1 MAKIEPIRLQKFI
14 AQCGIASRRKAEE
27 LILGGHV
34 KVNGKTAILG
44 DKVLP
49 TDKVFVRGKR
59 IVVPKGGN
67 YRYIMLNKPRG
78 FITTMNDER
87 GRKCVAQLVENVGER
102 VYPIG
107 RLDKDS
113 EGMLVF
119 TNDGDFANKVMHPK
133 NNVYKI
139 YRVTVRPSIDE
150 DQLVKLETG
159 VELDGR
165 KTAPAYV
172 RVIHKEQGRVVLEM
186 ILHEGKNREIRRMC
200 EAVGLEV
207 ARLKRTQI
215 GSQVTSASGLSAWC
229 CAGRAENG
237 RIRDWLI
244 RACIP
249 PFASPFQSL
258 QTSYSVAL
266 LKSHY
271 ISVTK
276 YLKYMKHLQ

>member
-44 DKVLP
+44 DKVLS

-215 GSQVTSASGLSAWC
+215 GGVKMGMLKQGDWRDLTEQEVKKLLANPFL
-229 CAGRAENG
+229 NG
-237 RIRDWLI
+237 KQL
-244 RACIP
+244 
-249 PFASPFQSL
+249 
-258 QTSYSVAL
+258 
-266 LKSHY
+266 
-271 ISVTK
+271 
-276 YLKYMKHLQ
+276 

>member
-78 FITTMNDER
+78 FITTMND
-87 GRKCVAQLVENVGER
+87 VGER

-172 RVIHKEQGRVVLEM
+172 HVIHKEQGRVVLEM
-186 ILHEGKNREIRRMC
+186 ILHEGKNREIRNGYAKTGR
-200 EAVGLEV
+200 LE
-207 ARLKRTQI
+207 RFDRTR
-215 GSQVTSASGLSAWC
+215 G
-229 CAGRAENG
+229 
-237 RIRDWLI
+237 
-244 RACIP
+244 
-249 PFASPFQSL
+249 
-258 QTSYSVAL
+258 
-266 LKSHY
+266 
-271 ISVTK
+271 
-276 YLKYMKHLQ
+276 

>member
-49 TDKVFVRGKR
+49 TDQVCVRGQR
-59 IVVPKGGN
+59 SVVPKGGN

-215 GSQVTSASGLSAWC
+215 GGVKMGMLKQGDWRDLTEQEVKKLLANPFL
-229 CAGRAENG
+229 NG
-237 RIRDWLI
+237 KQL
-244 RACIP
+244 
-249 PFASPFQSL
+249 
-258 QTSYSVAL
+258 
-266 LKSHY
+266 
-271 ISVTK
+271 
-276 YLKYMKHLQ
+276 

>member
-49 TDKVFVRGKR
+49 TDKAFVRGKR

-215 GSQVTSASGLSAWC
+215 GGVKMGMLKQGDWRDLTEQEVKKLLANPFL
-229 CAGRAENG
+229 NG
-237 RIRDWLI
+237 KQL
-244 RACIP
+244 
-249 PFASPFQSL
+249 
-258 QTSYSVAL
+258 
-266 LKSHY
+266 
-271 ISVTK
+271 
-276 YLKYMKHLQ
+276 

>member
-44 DKVLP
+44 DKVLH

-215 GSQVTSASGLSAWC
+215 GGVKMGMLKQGDWRDLTEQEVKKLLANPFL
-229 CAGRAENG
+229 NG
-237 RIRDWLI
+237 KQL
-244 RACIP
+244 
-249 PFASPFQSL
+249 
-258 QTSYSVAL
+258 
-266 LKSHY
+266 
-271 ISVTK
+271 
-276 YLKYMKHLQ
+276 